1 MCKSMSVIDKL
12 FSHRAAAHGLRVR
25 PAVFA
30 GISVCGV
37 AILTV
42 ISAIWIDRPLART
55 VARWLPPGHRIPP
68 LPDQLALFV
77 TIVSGTMLVLWI
89 WTWSRGHQN
98 DRLAHLAPML
108 TVGMPLA
115 YGLKELAKWTYG
127 RTETR
132 MFLSTSHSCDFCHW
146 LNGFGPYAGFPS
158 GHMLVITTLVVL
170 INAFYPRLRYYTVAI
185 LIALALALIVT
196 SYHFL
201 GDVLGGWIFG
211 YLLARLILHA
221 DGALRS
227 ATARRKPA

>member
-1 MCKSMSVIDKL
+1 MSVIDKL
-12 FSHRAAAHGLRVR
+12 FSHRAAAHRSSAR

-30 GISVCGV
+30 GIAVCAV

-42 ISAIWIDRPLART
+42 ISAIWIDRPLAHA
-55 VARWLPPGHRIPP
+55 VARWLPPGHRVPQS
-68 LPDQLALFV
+68 LPDQLAPFV
-77 TIVSGTMLVLWI
+77 VIVSGTMLVLWI

-98 DRLAHLAPML
+98 SRLAHLAPVL

-115 YGLKELAKWTYG
+115 YGLKALAKWAYG

-132 MFLSTSHSCDFCHW
+132 MFLSTYHSCDFCHW
-146 LNGFGPYAGFPS
+146 FNGFGPYMGFPS
-158 GHMLVITTLVVL
+158 GHMLVIATLMVL

-185 LIALALALIVT
+185 LIALALALIAT

-221 DGALRS
+221 DGVLRS